1 MRPTAGKAALRPAQK
16 LWRSI
21 SSRETRMAVA
31 PEPRGHRIR
40 PKPSASKHIV
50 IPSFQNVLMIIAS
63 IDIGRQIT
71 PIGFYSPRAGHR
83 PLLLEHPHVM
93 TKHVECRRGFR
104 VVWISGNLGE
114 IEMDLGCC
122 ELIAPPEAGG
132 RRVNAHGFR
141 VEIEKPNRTLLVEC
155 LTLEHFR
162 LETKRS
168 LRGTAQLS
176 KLCL

>member
-1 MRPTAGKAALRPAQK
+1 MIAG
-16 LWRSI
+16 I
-21 SSRETRMAVA
+21 
-31 PEPRGHRIR
+31 G
-40 PKPSASKHIV
+40 
-50 IPSFQNVLMIIAS
+50 
-63 IDIGRQIT
+63 IGRQIA
-71 PIGFYSPRAGHR
+71 PIGFFSPRAGHR
-83 PLLLEHPHVM
+83 PLLHEHPHVM
-93 TKHVECRRGFR
+93 AKHVECRRGLR
-104 VVWISGNLGE
+104 VVRISGNLGE

-122 ELIAPPEAGG
+122 EHIAPLEVGG
-132 RRVNAHGFR
+132 GRVNAHGFR